1 MRSDF
6 KILHREVFR
15 ADTVIIQEG
24 SAGSRAYI
32 VESGKVVVWR
42 GAGAARRT
50 LGVVGEGG
58 IFGEMALIDNQPR
71 MASVSA
77 LTDTTCVV
85 ISEEIFN
92 KKITAAGPFV
102 VGLLRIFVRNIRSLT
117 EHYEADDRASSDD
130 E

>member
-1 MRSDF
+1 MEQEL
-6 KILHREVFR
+6 KILERQVFR
-15 ADTVIIQEG
+15 AGSVIIREG
-24 SAGSRAYI
+24 APGTRAYI
-32 VESGKVVVWR
+32 IESGKVAIWR
-42 GAGAARRT
+42 DMGGERRT

-58 IFGEMALIDNQPR
+58 IFGEMALIDIQPR

-92 KKITAAGPFV
+92 KKITAADPFV

-117 EHYEADDRASSDD
+117 EHYEAGDRASSDD